1 MAFVF
6 GHNRKRKNILFCS
19 VTLFLHL
26 QNLLY
31 LRLKSPQA
39 FLPFRF
45 NFVCFRRLLP
55 LGVYY
60 TPSERN
66 RQILHQIRSPFG
78 FRIWEYAHFVR
89 VI

>member
-6 GHNRKRKNILFCS
+6 VHNRKRKNILFCS

-45 NFVCFRRLLP
+45 NFVCFCRSLP
-55 LGVYY
+55 LVVCKYAFGARA
-60 TPSERN
+60 TNS
-66 RQILHQIRSPFG
+66 SPNPFA
-78 FRIWEYAHFVR
+78 IWLSYLA
-89 VI
+89 